1 MEQQLIDIFMSLRI
15 SLRNLTV
22 ATCVVAG
29 GLFAFMVYGFVTMSR
44 IQQGMW
50 LQLRRQYS
58 DIDSDLQEIKSLLHG
73 R

>member
-1 MEQQLIDIFMSLRI
+1 MAQQLIDILMSLC
-15 SLRNLTV
+15 NLTV
-22 ATCVVAG
+22 ATFVVAG

-58 DIDSDLQEIKSLLHG
+58 DIDRDLQEIKGLLHG

>member
-1 MEQQLIDIFMSLRI
+1 MAQQLIDILM

-58 DIDSDLQEIKSLLHG
+58 DIDRDLQEIKGLLHG

>member
-1 MEQQLIDIFMSLRI
+1 MEQQLIDIFISLRI

-22 ATCVVAG
+22 VTFVVAG

-58 DIDSDLQEIKSLLHG
+58 DIDRDLQEIKGLLHG

>member
-1 MEQQLIDIFMSLRI
+1 MEQQLIDILM

-22 ATCVVAG
+22 VTFVVAG
-29 GLFAFMVYGFVTMSR
+29 GLFAFMVYGFVTVSR

-50 LQLRRQYS
+50 LQLRRQHS
-58 DIDSDLQEIKSLLHG
+58 DIDRDLQEIKGLLHG

>member
-1 MEQQLIDIFMSLRI
+1 
-15 SLRNLTV
+15 
-22 ATCVVAG
+22 
-29 GLFAFMVYGFVTMSR
+29 MSR

-58 DIDSDLQEIKSLLHG
+58 DIDRDLQEIKGLLHG

>member
-1 MEQQLIDIFMSLRI
+1 MAQQLIDILM

-22 ATCVVAG
+22 ATFVVAG
-29 GLFAFMVYGFVTMSR
+29 GLFAFMVYGSVTMSR

-58 DIDSDLQEIKSLLHG
+58 DIDRDLQEIKSLLHG